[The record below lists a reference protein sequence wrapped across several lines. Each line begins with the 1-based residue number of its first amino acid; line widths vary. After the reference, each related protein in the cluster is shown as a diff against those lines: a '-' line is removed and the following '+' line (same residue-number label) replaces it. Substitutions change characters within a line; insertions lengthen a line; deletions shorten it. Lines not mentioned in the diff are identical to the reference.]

1 MQDELLTYYERELTY
16 VRKMANDFALKYPK
30 IANRLLLEQDKCEDP
45 HVERLLQ
52 GFAFI
57 AARIHRKLDDEFPE
71 IVESLLNVLY
81 PHYLAPIPSMSIA
94 QFTPDPMQG
103 KLTDG
108 YKVKRHTALFSKPIQ
123 GTPCRFQTCYPVTLW
138 PVEVKDAKF
147 GVPDSVPDW
156 HENAKAVLRLELKT
170 LGDTKFSDL
179 ELSQLRFFL
188 NGEDRQVHALYE
200 LILNNVA
207 KIELRTTDKSNE
219 LHSIVLAKE
228 CLCPVGYEK
237 DEGLL
242 PYPNQSFLGY
252 RLLQEYFTF
261 PDKFLFFDIC
271 GLNRAR
277 QSGFANHL
285 EILFFL
291 DEMPAKDL
299 SIGKENFLLGCTPVI
314 NLFEQ
319 IAEPIN
325 LDRVRTEYHVIP
337 DLRRQPATE
346 VYSVNK
352 VTGTA
357 PYLDEPHQFQPL
369 YSYGHAFDKET
380 PPGFWYAS
388 RRPSPQKDD
397 TGTDVYISI
406 VNLDFKPTR
415 PADETLTVHTTCTNR
430 DLPAQLSFG
439 DPQGDFELDGAA
451 PITTIK
457 CLKKPTSTV
466 RAPLGG
472 GTQWR
477 LISHLS
483 LNYLSLA
490 EKDDGRKALQEILK
504 LYDYQDS
511 AVTQQKIS
519 GISGLDSERVVRRI
533 SSVNGGAVARGMKV
547 TIEFDEEKFVGSGV
561 FLLASVLER
570 FFGLYV
576 SINSFCQLVATT
588 KQRLAAQ
595 KGALKQWPARAGEQS
610 LL

>member
-1 MQDELLTYYERELTY
+1 MQDEMLTYYERELTY

-30 IANRLLLEQDKCEDP
+30 IANRLLLEHDKCEDP

-52 GFAFI
+52 GFAFM

-108 YKVKRHTALFSKPIQ
+108 YRVKRHTPLFSKPIG
-123 GTPCRFQTCYPVTLW
+123 GTPCRFKTCYPVTLW

-147 GVPDSVPDW
+147 GVPGSVPNW
-156 HENAKAVLRLELKT
+156 PENAKAVLRLELKT
-170 LGDTKFSDL
+170 LGDSKFSDL
-179 ELSQLRFFL
+179 ELDQLRFFL
-188 NGEDRQVHALYE
+188 NGEDRQVHALHE
-200 LILNNVA
+200 LIFNNVT
-207 KIELRTTDKSNE
+207 KLELRTMDKTKE
-219 LHSIVLAKE
+219 FKSIVLAKE

-271 GLNRAR
+271 ELNRAG
-277 QSGFANHL
+277 QSGFENHL

-291 DEMPAKDL
+291 DEMPANDL
-299 SIGKENFLLGCTPVI
+299 SIGKENFLLGCTPII

-325 LDRVRTEYHVIP
+325 LDRVRTEYHIIP

-346 VYSVNK
+346 VYSVDK
-352 VTGTA
+352 VTSTA

-369 YSYGHAFDKET
+369 YSYSHAFDKDT

-388 RRPSPQKDD
+388 RKPSPQKDD
-397 TGTDVYISI
+397 AGTDVYISI

-439 DPQGDFELDGAA
+439 DPKGDFELDGAA

-457 CLKKPTSTV
+457 CLKKPTPTV

-504 LYDYQDS
+504 LYNYQDS

-519 GISGLDSERVVRRI
+519 GIVGLSSERVVRRI

-547 TIEFDEEKFVGSGV
+547 TVEFDEEKFVGSGV

-570 FFGLYV
+570 FLGLYV

-588 KQRLAAQ
+588 KQRLSAQ
-595 KGALKQWPARAGEQS
+595 KGALKQWPARAGEQV

>member
-138 PVEVKDAKF
+138 PVEVNAAKF

-156 HENAKAVLRLELKT
+156 PENAKTVLRLELKT

-397 TGTDVYISI
+397 AGTDVYISI

>member
-138 PVEVKDAKF
+138 PVEVNAAKF

-156 HENAKAVLRLELKT
+156 PENAKTVLRLELKT
-170 LGDTKFSDL
+170 LGDTKFSNL

-219 LHSIVLAKE
+219 LQSIVLAKE

-271 GLNRAR
+271 GLNQAR

-397 TGTDVYISI
+397 AGTDVYISI

-504 LYDYQDS
+504 LYDYQGS